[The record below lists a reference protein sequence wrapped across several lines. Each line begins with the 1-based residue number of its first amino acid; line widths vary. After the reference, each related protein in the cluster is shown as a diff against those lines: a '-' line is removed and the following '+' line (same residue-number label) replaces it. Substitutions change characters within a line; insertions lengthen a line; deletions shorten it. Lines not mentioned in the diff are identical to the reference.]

1 MNICIHIYPYI
12 YTYVKKDTRISWQCS
27 SNTYARLSWR
37 RSGWDL
43 TVEYRRCHDT
53 ALHRC
58 TRAVYFCTGAH
69 VQGAHGRDTLV
80 GSHVGATHLA
90 SVSRVA
96 ACARSSLA
104 LSRSSLRCTMWVIWS
119 ITQRLWICTTTCIR
133 LCMYTYTYTYIYVHT
148 YICIYAY
155 MYMYI
160 YIYVCVCVCVCVHV
174 CIYMSIYIYLYIFV
188 YTYML
193 GVSWSAIPP
202 HKYYDSVFKTFSL
215 SLYIHICK
223 YIYLY
228 MYIYI
233 CICTY
238 MYRCIYTYICIYICM
253 CVCMCI
259 HI

>member
-27 SNTYARLSWR
+27 SNVYARLSWR

-133 LCMYTYTYTYIYVHT
+133 LCMYTYTYTYIYVHI

-155 MYMYI
+155 MYIYI
-160 YIYVCVCVCVCVHV
+160 YIYVCVCVCVWMCVYT
-174 CIYMSIYIYLYIFV
+174 CLYIYIY
-188 YTYML
+188 TYL
-193 GVSWSAIPP
+193 
-202 HKYYDSVFKTFSL
+202 
-215 SLYIHICK
+215 
-223 YIYLY
+223 
-228 MYIYI
+228 YIYI
-233 CICTY
+233 CWVSPWVQSHLISIAILYSKHSPSLYIYIYVCIYISICTY
-238 MYRCIYTYICIYICM
+238 I
-253 CVCMCI
+253 
-259 HI
+259 